1 MPHGHSLFLC
11 ALILGL
17 GNSLKCGSFTKI
29 QTAQGLKK
37 KMTHWQGGAFNEV
50 NFIPFL
56 MGYASL
62 QKIRNCDDLKWV

>member
-1 MPHGHSLFLC
+1 MPHGHSLILC
-11 ALILGL
+11 TLILGL

-29 QTAQGLKK
+29 QTAQGY

-62 QKIRNCDDLKWV
+62 QKSRTVMI